1 MVSLDDAVIARLES
15 HGSSFEILV
24 DPDLALEFR
33 KGKEVEISEI
43 LASEEIFKDSKK
55 GDRAS
60 PEHIKEVLGSDNV
73 FEAAKT
79 IIRKGELQL
88 TTQQRKKLQEDRRK
102 QVIAIIARN
111 AVNPQTKLPHPP
123 SRIELAMEEA
133 RVRIDLFKPAEE
145 QVPDVLKVLRPLIP
159 IKFEKKEVAVKVPA
173 QYAGRAAGDV
183 KHYGEV
189 KKEEW
194 QKDGSWICVI
204 ELPAGIV
211 EEFFDKLNQTT
222 HGDVETRILK

>member
-1 MVSLDDAVIARLES
+1 VVSLDDAVIARLES

-24 DPDLALEFR
+24 DPDLALDFR

-60 PEHIKEVLGSDNV
+60 PENIKEVLGSDNV

-111 AVNPQTKLPHPP
+111 AINPQTKLPHPP

-173 QYAGRAAGDV
+173 QYAGRAAGEV
-183 KHYGEV
+183 KHYGEI

-222 HGDVETRILK
+222 HGDVETKILK

>member
-1 MVSLDDAVIARLES
+1 VVSLDDAVIARLES

-24 DPDLALEFR
+24 DPDLALEFK
-33 KGKEVEISEI
+33 KGKEIEISEI

-60 PEHIKEVLGSDNV
+60 PEHIKEVLGSEDV

-79 IIRKGELQL
+79 IIRKGDLQL

-111 AVNPQTKLPHPP
+111 AINPQTKLPHPP
-123 SRIELAMEEA
+123 ARIELAMEEA
-133 RVRIDLFKPAEE
+133 RVKIDLFKPAEE

-159 IKFEKKEVAVKVPA
+159 IKFEKKEVAIKVPP
-173 QYAGRAAGDV
+173 QYAGRAAGEV

-194 QKDGSWICVI
+194 QKDGSWVCLL